1 MPTDRVGLPPP
12 TRPGAGG
19 AAGMT
24 GTTDTRVAA
33 RRARLVE
40 ELERVR
46 RILAEDPDVLQ
57 LTVFGSLAAAAVHEW
72 SDLDLVVV
80 MRTGLGFV
88 DRALELR
95 RRLRPQVGVDLLVY
109 TPEEWRELVTHRRFV
124 RQEVVKGG
132 RVVPLRPEQEA
143 REWLAF
149 AEDDLRVARLAMK
162 EGVFAQVCFHAQQCT
177 EKCLKALLTREGQL
191 VPRTHKIGDL
201 WRELPQAA
209 RDLLAPLEG
218 EILELDGYYAV
229 TRYPDAVSGT
239 RPEGLP
245 RHSHAEAALRVAEQ
259 CWQLTS
265 DLVSR

>member
-1 MPTDRVGLPPP
+1 M
-12 TRPGAGG
+12 AG
-19 AAGMT
+19 T
-24 GTTDTRVAA
+24 SDTRAA
-33 RRARLVE
+33 RRRARLAE

-46 RILAEDPDVLQ
+46 RALAEDPDVLQ
-57 LTVFGSLAAAAVHEW
+57 LTVFGSLASAAVHEW
-72 SDLDLVVV
+72 SDLDLAVV
-80 MRTGLGFV
+80 MRTRLGFL

-95 RRLRPQVGVDLLVY
+95 RRLEPQVGVDLLVY

-124 RQEVVKGG
+124 RDEVVEGG

-162 EGVFAQVCFHAQQCT
+162 EGVFAQVCFHAQQCA

-201 WRELPQAA
+201 WQELPQAA
-209 RDLLAPLEG
+209 REVLAPLEG
-218 EILELDGYYAV
+218 EIRELDGYYTV
-229 TRYPDAVSGT
+229 TRYPDAVAGA

-245 RHSHAEAALRVAEQ
+245 QESHAEAALRVAER
-259 CWQLTS
+259 CWQLTR